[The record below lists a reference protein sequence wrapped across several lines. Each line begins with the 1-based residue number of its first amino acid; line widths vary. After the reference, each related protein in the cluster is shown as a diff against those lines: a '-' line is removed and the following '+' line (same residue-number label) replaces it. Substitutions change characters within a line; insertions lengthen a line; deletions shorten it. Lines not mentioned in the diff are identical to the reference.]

1 MDKGRMLERLGF
13 SSAEELFAD
22 VPSDVR
28 TKLDIG
34 NGLSEMDTVAKISDM
49 LKKNTTS
56 ADVPCFMGMGAYRH
70 YVPATVDHVTGISE
84 FYTSYTPYQP
94 EISQGMLQALFEY
107 QSVICELT
115 GMDASNSSM
124 YDGATALG
132 EAARMCSR
140 MAKGKT
146 FVIPEALSSDKRSV
160 LRNYLIGTDIR
171 TRTYGFD
178 KRTGSLLLEDI
189 SDAVNKGDVCGVYAE
204 MPNLFGCLDKNVAS
218 IRSKIGDVP
227 LVIGVNPMC
236 LPIVRPPGE
245 IGADIAIGEG
255 QPMGTR
261 LGYGS
266 PLLGMFACR
275 QEHIRKMPGRVVGMT
290 SDADGRTAFCL
301 TLQTRE
307 QHIRRSSATSNICTN
322 EALTAVAAAVYAITM
337 GAKGMIDNAKKNM
350 ERSKTLMSMLS
361 KVKGVGSVFDNVH
374 FNEFVIRLS
383 KDPKKVNSEL
393 LKKGVIGGVPMK
405 GHVKGM
411 DDCMLVTT
419 TEMHSDEDH
428 KKFVGALKEVL

>member
-1 MDKGRMLERLGF
+1 MNRDRMLGRLGMT
-13 SSAEELFAD
+13 SPEELFAD
-22 VPSDVR
+22 VPGDVR
-28 TKLDIG
+28 KRSDIG
-34 NGLSEMDTVAKISDM
+34 AGMSEMDTVSKISGM
-49 LKKNTTS
+49 LKKNVTG
-56 ADVPCFMGMGAYRH
+56 ADIPCFMGAGAYRH
-70 YVPATVDHVTGISE
+70 YVPAAVDHVTGISE

-107 QSVICELT
+107 QSVVCELT

-124 YDGATALG
+124 YDHATALG

-140 MAKGKT
+140 MCKGKT
-146 FVIPEALSSDKRSV
+146 FVIPEALSAEKRSV
-160 LRNYLIGTDIR
+160 LRNYLTGTGIR
-171 TRTYGFD
+171 TVTYGFD
-178 KRTGSLLLEDI
+178 KRTGSLISDDI
-189 SDAVNKGDVCGVYAE
+189 SDTVGKGDVCGVYAE

-236 LPIVRPPGE
+236 MPIVRSPGDM
-245 IGADIAIGEG
+245 GADIAIGEG

-261 LGYGS
+261 LGSGS

-275 QEHIRKMPGRVVGMT
+275 QEHIRKMPGRIVGMT
-290 SDADGRTAFCL
+290 SDAGGSTAFCL

-322 EALTAVAAAVYAITM
+322 EALTAVAAAVYAVTM
-337 GAKGMIDNAKKNM
+337 GADGMIDTAKRNM
-350 ERSKTLMSMLS
+350 ERAGALRSLLS
-361 KVKGVGSVFDNVH
+361 AVKGIELVFDNVH
-374 FNEFVIRLS
+374 FNEFVIKMS
-383 KDPKKVNSEL
+383 KDPAKVNSEL
-393 LKKGVIGGVPMK
+393 LKKGVMGGVPMK

-411 DDCMLVTT
+411 DDCMLIAT

-428 KKFVGALKEVL
+428 RKLAGALKEVL